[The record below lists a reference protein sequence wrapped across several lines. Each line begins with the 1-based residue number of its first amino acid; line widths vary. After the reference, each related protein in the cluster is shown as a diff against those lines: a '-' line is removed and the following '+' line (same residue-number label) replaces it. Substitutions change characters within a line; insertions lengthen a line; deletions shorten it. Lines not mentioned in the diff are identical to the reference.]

1 MWQELREELHP
12 LGLEIV
18 TVGLDTVG
26 AEACRPFIEAAHPTH
41 PSLIDRHHAMAELFG
56 VVNIP
61 NSVWIDEDGMIVRPA
76 EAAPPPRRAERPAP
90 PSSPSP
96 SGQAPDRFG
105 QIMAE
110 AGKIRT
116 DATAYH
122 AALRDWIAHGAD
134 SEFALSPDEV
144 IERSQPRDAQA
155 ARGTAHFELATHLES
170 EGHHDAAIAHF
181 REAHR
186 LVPDNFSYKRQA
198 WSLEPGADGPAARFW
213 QGPSDDDPDAWPYDG
228 DWLADVREF
237 GAENYY
243 PPFRP

>member
-1 MWQELREELHP
+1 MWQELRSELHP

-26 AEACRPFIEAAHPTH
+26 AEACRRFIERAAPEH

-61 NSVWIDEDGMIVRPA
+61 NSVWIDEAGMIVRPA
-76 EAAPPPRRAERPAP
+76 EAAPAPRREERVG
-90 PSSPSP
+90 
-96 SGQAPDRFG
+96 SGGELSGRVGA
-105 QIMAE
+105 IMAE
-110 AGKIRT
+110 ASKIRT
-116 DATAYH
+116 DADSYH
-122 AALRDWIAHGAD
+122 AALREWVARGAE
-134 SEFALSPDEV
+134 SEYALSPDEV
-144 IERSQPRDAQA
+144 VARSQPRDADA
-155 ARGTAHFELATHLES
+155 ARGTAHFELATHLET
-170 EGHHDAAIAHF
+170 EGHHDAAIPHF

-198 WSLEPGADGPAARFW
+198 WSMEPGADGPLARFW
-213 QGPSDDDPDAWPYDG
+213 QGPSEDDPGAWPYDG
-228 DWLADVREF
+228 DWLTDVKEF